1 MPLLRGRFATE
12 TFSTGHDECGHRR
25 FCGVGFG
32 LRTRGPD
39 ETDREREVIHAVRK
53 IFNMGDQNK
62 NGVLSWSEFAAT
74 LEDPLNMRYFNTIGI
89 NSSEARGLFNL
100 LDADDSGSIS
110 VQEFIQG
117 CLRLRG
123 QAKAID
129 LATLIYMT
137 KRMVYWLQE
146 RLDYVEHSLET
157 LLPQNAMKDE
167 KLMDKRM
174 SKAQGPAVKKFLDI
188 AVSDLNVSQTIRAQE
203 ARGSVFT
210 TLHVECNV
218 LSTLRS
224 TMESFLRV
232 VGFAQGDSLCEA
244 PVKSKKP
251 AVTRFDEINLPDLAH
266 LAAGMEPCILQ
277 LEDGW
282 MDVEFVALADR
293 GPGSRAALDAGHRG
307 NWGFALKRRVRQDE
321 TRVSFKA
328 QFLRSNA
335 LEKALEALRRN
346 ERLKQE
352 LFDRPLFAAADEA
365 HPSEVFLA
373 ELRSLL
379 QLCLPKC
386 AVPLV
391 EPTLQAVFGDPCCTS
406 EATAALTALRA
417 LKEDWR
423 EAVQM
428 QAARGLEM
436 RLDALTYQL
445 QKSPEQSS
453 SRGFSRDKVHVLAL
467 LLQALSEWR
476 NGIETHSAEI
486 DSALLALGLK
496 SPGSAASRAT
506 DSTRAESKSRSRT
519 SGPSTESSSS
529 PSVEECHAAVEAL
542 ALKTEQGV
550 RRGLRLLGLPNHPL
564 HFVPGCELRLR
575 GHDIRVA
582 VCSLI
587 HHWRQDERAAFADVL
602 LRIQQILSTDDSRV
616 ALKALS
622 ASSGSFEV
630 PSELPELQKLRET
643 LVAERQ
649 SLLEKLEGVEEHLSQ
664 VDEKLRTEGAER
676 AERVVKG
683 GPLRP
688 RESTAESGSTSD
700 SVALAIQRV
709 AESLSSETQRS
720 LERLGTQV
728 QQRRSELMLALRRH
742 LNSESERLSALAVA
756 PGGSESAV
764 GLAMDALQEAAHENR
779 RLCERVQK
787 VVGLDSEATNGR
799 APSELC
805 SGSRCRA
812 RWMDGNYY
820 DATIHAVLPGG
831 FVVVNWLRP
840 RPNADGNERPIR
852 TISGIGGDDTL
863 HRIVQTADVEFDALA
878 PDVAMA
884 FATFRDR
891 PQQDRRC
898 VDCDSAET
906 EWASVSF
913 GTYLC
918 ARCAEELRPEDDD
931 DGE

>member
-1 MPLLRGRFATE
+1 
-12 TFSTGHDECGHRR
+12 
-25 FCGVGFG
+25 
-32 LRTRGPD
+32 
-39 ETDREREVIHAVRK
+39 
-53 IFNMGDQNK
+53 
-62 NGVLSWSEFAAT
+62 
-74 LEDPLNMRYFNTIGI
+74 
-89 NSSEARGLFNL
+89 
-100 LDADDSGSIS
+100 
-110 VQEFIQG
+110 
-117 CLRLRG
+117 
-123 QAKAID
+123 
-129 LATLIYMT
+129 
-137 KRMVYWLQE
+137 
-146 RLDYVEHSLET
+146 
-157 LLPQNAMKDE
+157 
-167 KLMDKRM
+167 M
-174 SKAQGPAVKKFLDI
+174 SCASK
-188 AVSDLNVSQTIRAQE
+188 
-203 ARGSVFT
+203 VFT

-277 LEDGW
+277 LEEEARSLEKLLLIEAQDLVQRW
-282 MDVEFVALADR
+282 TQ
-293 GPGSRAALDAGHRG
+293 
-307 NWGFALKRRVRQDE
+307 ALKRRVRQDE

-519 SGPSTESSSS
+519 SSVISESEKSGPSTESSSS

-779 RLCERVQK
+779 QLCERVQK

-918 ARCAEELRPEDDD
+918 ARCAEEHVRMGPSRSLVRQLNDGWGWTKTELKYMTVGGNGAFRASMDQYPALKTLSASRRYETRFAEYYRKHLDALCIGAQLPPAPTAPEQPGLQFTSSAEAFVLAQEATQQIEDAAQAASAQCSVPQRSCSLDGPLTRPRVDFEAPRSMSKSRRRKVSC
-931 DGE
+931 